1 MGRRKKILFT
11 DYFINLV
18 DTYKLNQVADKTYDK
33 YCLSY
38 RHLKKICP
46 DLYLQDMNAN
56 DYQQILNEF
65 GKTHEKATTV
75 DFHHQLAWALK
86 RAYNVDGLTDRDV
99 TYDAQIPKGITR
111 KKKAKFME
119 LDDMKKLVDTLKHL
133 NSSSANF
140 FLILLKT
147 GLRYAEILGIT
158 LEDIDFENKTISI
171 NKTLDYKN
179 HGGDRDFARRF
190 KTTKNKYSVR
200 TIPVD

>member
-1 MGRRKKILFT
+1 MDRRKKILFT

-86 RAYNVDGLTDRDV
+86 RAYNVEMLLMTLKFLKV
-99 TYDAQIPKGITR
+99 LLER
-111 KKKAKFME
+111 KKPSLWNLM
-119 LDDMKKLVDTLKHL
+119 
-133 NSSSANF
+133 
-140 FLILLKT
+140 I
-147 GLRYAEILGIT
+147 
-158 LEDIDFENKTISI
+158 
-171 NKTLDYKN
+171 
-179 HGGDRDFARRF
+179 
-190 KTTKNKYSVR
+190 
-200 TIPVD
+200 

>member
-1 MGRRKKILFT
+1 
-11 DYFINLV
+11 
-18 DTYKLNQVADKTYDK
+18 QVADKTYDK

-111 KKKAKFME
+111 KKKAK
-119 LDDMKKLVDTLKHL
+119 LDRKSTRL
-133 NSSSANF
+133 NSSHVS
-140 FLILLKT
+140 IS
-147 GLRYAEILGIT
+147 YAVFCL
-158 LEDIDFENKTISI
+158 
-171 NKTLDYKN
+171 
-179 HGGDRDFARRF
+179 
-190 KTTKNKYSVR
+190 KNKNNR
-200 TIPVD
+200 DIR